1 MMISLKEVMLA
12 INRKINESLQ
22 MNVDSKNL
30 EEEFERPSVRTS
42 IDNLK
47 TSAFMQS
54 MKERNFIVR
63 IYYFSKNREKNKIE
77 LLEIQEKL
85 EEAFFSHLK
94 IKGAFFIYID
104 EIVFNVSDGILIG
117 EFEVMTLED
126 IINDIN
132 IEAIEELEIKTEV
145 VIDNF
150 VKIEKKE
157 QKEELGEGFQMKY
170 KFN

>member
-77 LLEIQEKL
+77 LFEIQEKL

-104 EIVFNVSDGILIG
+104 EIIFNVTDGILIG
-117 EFEVMTLED
+117 EFEVRTLEE
-126 IINDIN
+126 ILNDIN
-132 IEAIEELEIKTEV
+132 TENMEELEIKTK
-145 VIDNF
+145 VILDNSA
-150 VKIEKKE
+150 KIEKKE
-157 QKEELGEGFQMKY
+157 ELAEGFQMKY

>member
-47 TSAFMQS
+47 TSVFMQS

-104 EIVFNVSDGILIG
+104 EIIFNVTDGILIG
-117 EFEVMTLED
+117 EFEVRTLEE
-126 IINDIN
+126 ILNDIN
-132 IEAIEELEIKTEV
+132 TENIEELEIKTK
-145 VIDNF
+145 VILDNS

-157 QKEELGEGFQMKY
+157 ELAEGFQMKY

>member
-104 EIVFNVSDGILIG
+104 EIVFNITDGILIG
-117 EFEVMTLED
+117 EFEVSTLEE
-126 IINDIN
+126 ILNDIN
-132 IEAIEELEIKTEV
+132 AENMEELEIKTK
-145 VIDNF
+145 VILDNSE
-150 VKIEKKE
+150 KIEKKE
-157 QKEELGEGFQMKY
+157 ELAEGFQMKY

>member
-1 MMISLKEVMLA
+1 MISLKEVMLA

-94 IKGAFFIYID
+94 IKGVFFIYID
-104 EIVFNVSDGILIG
+104 EIIFNVTDGILIG
-117 EFEVMTLED
+117 EFEVRTLEE
-126 IINDIN
+126 ILNDIN
-132 IEAIEELEIKTEV
+132 TENMEELEIKTK
-145 VIDNF
+145 VILDNS

-157 QKEELGEGFQMKY
+157 ELAEGFQMKY

>member
-1 MMISLKEVMLA
+1 MLA
-12 INRKINESLQ
+12 INKKINESLQ

-94 IKGAFFIYID
+94 VKGAFFIYID
-104 EIVFNVSDGILIG
+104 EIIFNVTDGILIG
-117 EFEVMTLED
+117 EFEVRTLEE
-126 IINDIN
+126 ILNDIN
-132 IEAIEELEIKTEV
+132 TENMEELEIKTEV

-157 QKEELGEGFQMKY
+157 QKEELAEGFQMKY

>member
-1 MMISLKEVMLA
+1 MISLKEVMLA

-54 MKERNFIVR
+54 MKECNFIVR

-104 EIVFNVSDGILIG
+104 EIIFNVTDGILIG
-117 EFEVMTLED
+117 EFEVRTLEE
-126 IINDIN
+126 ILNDIN
-132 IEAIEELEIKTEV
+132 TENMEELEIKTK
-145 VIDNF
+145 VILDNS

-157 QKEELGEGFQMKY
+157 ELAEGFQMKY

>member
-1 MMISLKEVMLA
+1 MISLKEVMLA

-22 MNVDSKNL
+22 INVDSKNL

-47 TSAFMQS
+47 TSDFMQS

-104 EIVFNVSDGILIG
+104 EITFNVTDGILIG
-117 EFEVMTLED
+117 EFEVMTLEE
-126 IINDIN
+126 IVNDIN
-132 IEAIEELEIKTEV
+132 TENMEELEIKTKV
-145 VIDNF
+145 VLDNS

-157 QKEELGEGFQMKY
+157 ELAEGFQMKY
-170 KFN
+170 KFK

>member
-1 MMISLKEVMLA
+1 MISLKEIMLA

-22 MNVDSKNL
+22 MNIDSKNL
-30 EEEFERPSVRTS
+30 EEKFERPSVRTS

-94 IKGAFFIYID
+94 IKGAFFIYI
-104 EIVFNVSDGILIG
+104 
-117 EFEVMTLED
+117 
-126 IINDIN
+126 
-132 IEAIEELEIKTEV
+132 ELVNLK
-145 VIDNF
+145 
-150 VKIEKKE
+150 
-157 QKEELGEGFQMKY
+157 
-170 KFN
+170 

>member
-1 MMISLKEVMLA
+1 MMISLKEIMLA

-30 EEEFERPSVRTS
+30 EEEFQRPSVRTS

-104 EIVFNVSDGILIG
+104 EIVFNITDGILIG
-117 EFEVMTLED
+117 EFEVSTLEE
-126 IINDIN
+126 ILNDIN
-132 IEAIEELEIKTEV
+132 AENMEELEIKTK
-145 VIDNF
+145 VILDNSE
-150 VKIEKKE
+150 KIEKKE
-157 QKEELGEGFQMKY
+157 ELAEGFQMKY

>member
-47 TSAFMQS
+47 TSVFMQS

-104 EIVFNVSDGILIG
+104 EIIFNVTDGILIG
-117 EFEVMTLED
+117 EFEVRTLEE
-126 IINDIN
+126 ILNDIN
-132 IEAIEELEIKTEV
+132 TENMEELEIKTK
-145 VIDNF
+145 VILDNSA
-150 VKIEKKE
+150 KIEKKE
-157 QKEELGEGFQMKY
+157 ELAEGFQMKY

>member
-1 MMISLKEVMLA
+1 MMISLKEIMLA

-117 EFEVMTLED
+117 EFKVRTLEE
-126 IINDIN
+126 ILNDIN
-132 IEAIEELEIKTEV
+132 AENMEELEIKTK
-145 VIDNF
+145 VILDNSE
-150 VKIEKKE
+150 KIEKKE
-157 QKEELGEGFQMKY
+157 ELAEGFQMKY

>member
-1 MMISLKEVMLA
+1 MISLKEVMLA

-54 MKERNFIVR
+54 MKECNFIVR

-104 EIVFNVSDGILIG
+104 AIIFNVTDGILIG
-117 EFEVMTLED
+117 EFEVRTLEE
-126 IINDIN
+126 ILNDIN
-132 IEAIEELEIKTEV
+132 TENMEELEIKTK
-145 VIDNF
+145 VILDNS

-157 QKEELGEGFQMKY
+157 ELAEGFQMKY

>member
-1 MMISLKEVMLA
+1 MISLKEVMLD

-104 EIVFNVSDGILIG
+104 EIIFNVTDGILIG
-117 EFEVMTLED
+117 EFEVRTLEE
-126 IINDIN
+126 ILNDIN
-132 IEAIEELEIKTEV
+132 TENMEELEIKTK
-145 VIDNF
+145 VILDNS

-157 QKEELGEGFQMKY
+157 ELAEGFQMKY

>member
-1 MMISLKEVMLA
+1 MISLKEVMLA

-104 EIVFNVSDGILIG
+104 EIIFNVTDGILIG
-117 EFEVMTLED
+117 EFEVRTLEE
-126 IINDIN
+126 ILNDIN
-132 IEAIEELEIKTEV
+132 TENMEELEIKTK
-145 VIDNF
+145 VILDNS

-157 QKEELGEGFQMKY
+157 ELAEEFQMKY

>member
-1 MMISLKEVMLA
+1 MISLKEVMLA

-30 EEEFERPSVRTS
+30 EEEFQRPSVRTS

-104 EIVFNVSDGILIG
+104 EIIFNITDGILIG
-117 EFEVMTLED
+117 EFEVRTLEE
-126 IINDIN
+126 ILNDIN
-132 IEAIEELEIKTEV
+132 AENMEELEIKTK
-145 VIDNF
+145 VILDNSE
-150 VKIEKKE
+150 KIEKKE
-157 QKEELGEGFQMKY
+157 ELAEGFQMKY

>member
-1 MMISLKEVMLA
+1 MISLKEIMLA
-12 INRKINESLQ
+12 INKKINESLQ

-117 EFEVMTLED
+117 EFEVRTLEE
-126 IINDIN
+126 ILNDIN
-132 IEAIEELEIKTEV
+132 AENMEELEIKTK
-145 VIDNF
+145 VILDNSE
-150 VKIEKKE
+150 KIEKKE
-157 QKEELGEGFQMKY
+157 ELAEGFQMKY

>member
-1 MMISLKEVMLA
+1 MISLKEVMLA

-63 IYYFSKNREKNKIE
+63 IYYFSKNKEKNKIE

-104 EIVFNVSDGILIG
+104 EIIFNVTDGILVG
-117 EFEVMTLED
+117 EFEVRTLEE
-126 IINDIN
+126 ILNDIN
-132 IEAIEELEIKTEV
+132 TENMEELEIKTK
-145 VIDNF
+145 VILDNSA
-150 VKIEKKE
+150 KIEKKE
-157 QKEELGEGFQMKY
+157 ELAEGFQMKY

>member
-1 MMISLKEVMLA
+1 MISLKEIMLA

-117 EFEVMTLED
+117 EFEVRTLEE
-126 IINDIN
+126 ILNDIN
-132 IEAIEELEIKTEV
+132 AENMEELEIKTK
-145 VIDNF
+145 VILDNS

-157 QKEELGEGFQMKY
+157 ELAEGFQMKY

>member
-47 TSAFMQS
+47 TSVFMQS

-104 EIVFNVSDGILIG
+104 EIIFNVTDGILIG
-117 EFEVMTLED
+117 EFEVRTLEE
-126 IINDIN
+126 ILNDIN
-132 IEAIEELEIKTEV
+132 TENMEELEIKTK
-145 VIDNF
+145 VILDNS

-157 QKEELGEGFQMKY
+157 ELAEGFQMKY
-170 KFN
+170 QFN

>member
-22 MNVDSKNL
+22 INVDSKNL
-30 EEEFERPSVRTS
+30 EEEFKRPSVRTS

-104 EIVFNVSDGILIG
+104 EIIFNVTDGILIG
-117 EFEVMTLED
+117 EFEVRTLEE
-126 IINDIN
+126 ILNDIN
-132 IEAIEELEIKTEV
+132 TENMEELEIKTK
-145 VIDNF
+145 VILDNSA
-150 VKIEKKE
+150 KIEKKE
-157 QKEELGEGFQMKY
+157 ELAEGFQMKY

>member
-1 MMISLKEVMLA
+1 MISLKEIMLA

-117 EFEVMTLED
+117 EFKVRTLEE
-126 IINDIN
+126 ILNDIN
-132 IEAIEELEIKTEV
+132 AENMEELEIKTK
-145 VIDNF
+145 VILDNSE
-150 VKIEKKE
+150 KIEKKE
-157 QKEELGEGFQMKY
+157 ELAEGFQMKY

>member
-1 MMISLKEVMLA
+1 MLA

-104 EIVFNVSDGILIG
+104 EIIFNVTEGIMIG
-117 EFEVMTLED
+117 EFEVRTLEE
-126 IINDIN
+126 ILNDIN
-132 IEAIEELEIKTEV
+132 TENMEELEIKTKV
-145 VIDNF
+145 VLDNS

-157 QKEELGEGFQMKY
+157 ELAEGFQMKY
-170 KFN
+170 KFK

>member
-47 TSAFMQS
+47 TSAFMKS

-104 EIVFNVSDGILIG
+104 EIIFNVTDGILIG
-117 EFEVMTLED
+117 EFEVRTLEE
-126 IINDIN
+126 ILNDIN
-132 IEAIEELEIKTEV
+132 TENMEELEIKTK
-145 VIDNF
+145 VILDNSA
-150 VKIEKKE
+150 KIEKKE
-157 QKEELGEGFQMKY
+157 ELAEGFQMKY

>member
-1 MMISLKEVMLA
+1 MMISLKEIMLA

-85 EEAFFSHLK
+85 EETFFSHLK

-145 VIDNF
+145 IIDNF

-157 QKEELGEGFQMKY
+157 QKEELGEGFQTKY

>member
-1 MMISLKEVMLA
+1 MISLKEIMLA

-77 LLEIQEKL
+77 LLAIQEKL

-104 EIVFNVSDGILIG
+104 EIIFNVTDGILIG
-117 EFEVMTLED
+117 EFEVRTLEE
-126 IINDIN
+126 ILNDIN
-132 IEAIEELEIKTEV
+132 TENMEELEIKTK
-145 VIDNF
+145 VIFDNS

-157 QKEELGEGFQMKY
+157 ELVKEFQMKY

>member
-104 EIVFNVSDGILIG
+104 EIIFNVTDGILIG
-117 EFEVMTLED
+117 EFEVRTLEE
-126 IINDIN
+126 ILNDIN
-132 IEAIEELEIKTEV
+132 TENMEELEIKTK
-145 VIDNF
+145 VILDNS

-157 QKEELGEGFQMKY
+157 ELAEEFQMKY

>member
-1 MMISLKEVMLA
+1 MISLKEIMKS
-12 INRKINESLQ
+12 INKQISNKLEID
-22 MNVDSKNL
+22 VDSKNI
-30 EEEFERPSVRTS
+30 EEEFTRPSVRTS

-77 LLEIQEKL
+77 LLEIKEKL

-104 EIVFNVSDGILIG
+104 EIEFNISDGILIA
-117 EFEVMTLED
+117 EFDVMTLED
-126 IINDIN
+126 IMNDIDLEN
-132 IEAIEELEIKTEV
+132 MEELEIKV
-145 VIDNF
+145 NPVFDN
-150 VKIEKKE
+150 IEKEYFKE
-157 QKEELGEGFQMKY
+157 RGLYNEK
-170 KFN
+170 

>member
-47 TSAFMQS
+47 TSVFMQS

-104 EIVFNVSDGILIG
+104 EIIFNVTDGILVG
-117 EFEVMTLED
+117 EFEVRTLEE
-126 IINDIN
+126 ILNDIN
-132 IEAIEELEIKTEV
+132 TENIEELEIKTK
-145 VIDNF
+145 VILDNSA
-150 VKIEKKE
+150 KIEKKE
-157 QKEELGEGFQMKY
+157 ELAEGFQMKY

>member
-1 MMISLKEVMLA
+1 MLA
-12 INRKINESLQ
+12 INKKINESLQ

-117 EFEVMTLED
+117 EFEVRTLEE
-126 IINDIN
+126 ILNDIN
-132 IEAIEELEIKTEV
+132 AENMEELEIKTK
-145 VIDNF
+145 VILDNSE
-150 VKIEKKE
+150 KIEKKE
-157 QKEELGEGFQMKY
+157 ELAEGFQMKY

>member
-63 IYYFSKNREKNKIE
+63 IYYFSKNKEKNKIE

-104 EIVFNVSDGILIG
+104 EIIFNVTDGILVG
-117 EFEVMTLED
+117 EFEVRTLEE
-126 IINDIN
+126 ILNDIN
-132 IEAIEELEIKTEV
+132 TENIEELEIKTK
-145 VIDNF
+145 VILDNSA
-150 VKIEKKE
+150 KIEKKE
-157 QKEELGEGFQMKY
+157 ELAEGFQMKY

>member
-1 MMISLKEVMLA
+1 MISLKEVMLA

-77 LLEIQEKL
+77 LLEIQEKM

-104 EIVFNVSDGILIG
+104 EIIFNITDGILIG
-117 EFEVMTLED
+117 EFEVRTLEE
-126 IINDIN
+126 ILNDIN
-132 IEAIEELEIKTEV
+132 AENMEELEIKTK
-145 VIDNF
+145 VILDNSE
-150 VKIEKKE
+150 KIEKKE
-157 QKEELGEGFQMKY
+157 ELAKGFQMKY

>member
-1 MMISLKEVMLA
+1 MISLKEVMLA

-94 IKGAFFIYID
+94 IKEAFFIYID
-104 EIVFNVSDGILIG
+104 EIIFNVTDGILIG
-117 EFEVMTLED
+117 EFEVRTLEE
-126 IINDIN
+126 ILNDIN
-132 IEAIEELEIKTEV
+132 TENMEELEIKTK
-145 VIDNF
+145 VILDNSA
-150 VKIEKKE
+150 KIEKKE
-157 QKEELGEGFQMKY
+157 ELAEGFQMKY

>member
-1 MMISLKEVMLA
+1 MMISLKEVILA

-104 EIVFNVSDGILIG
+104 EIIFNVTDGILIG
-117 EFEVMTLED
+117 EFEVRTLEE
-126 IINDIN
+126 ILNDIN
-132 IEAIEELEIKTEV
+132 TENIEELEIKTK
-145 VIDNF
+145 VILNNS

-157 QKEELGEGFQMKY
+157 ELAEGFQMKY

>member
-1 MMISLKEVMLA
+1 MISLKEVMLA

-47 TSAFMQS
+47 TSVFMQS

-104 EIVFNVSDGILIG
+104 EIIFNVTDGILIG
-117 EFEVMTLED
+117 EFEVRTLEE
-126 IINDIN
+126 ILNDIN
-132 IEAIEELEIKTEV
+132 TENMEELEIKTK
-145 VIDNF
+145 VILDNS

-157 QKEELGEGFQMKY
+157 ELAERFQMKY